1 MPGSAIL
8 SCRNA
13 IYDKIKNNASIV
25 AIADVYQIPPD
36 NMSFPYIDIPSTTE
50 TIDDTY
56 AGTGSNFRDVTLTVN
71 IWSDEK
77 YDDQV
82 NVLGDLVVDTLNWST
97 LTLTEG
103 WTFIS
108 INLENINSRL
118 SDDYRQISARFRV
131 RCLQ

>member
-1 MPGSAIL
+1 
-8 SCRNA
+8 
-13 IYDKIKNNASIV
+13 
-25 AIADVYQIPPD
+25 
-36 NMSFPYIDIPSTTE
+36 MSFPYIDIPSTTE